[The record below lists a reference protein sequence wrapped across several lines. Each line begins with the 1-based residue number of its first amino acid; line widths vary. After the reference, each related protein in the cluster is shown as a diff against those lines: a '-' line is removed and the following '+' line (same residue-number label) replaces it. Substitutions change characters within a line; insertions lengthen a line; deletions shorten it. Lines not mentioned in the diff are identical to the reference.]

1 MAANETV
8 LGSLHDVVASVLI
21 TAMQGRVIPGYT
33 DEATGE
39 VIPDTV
45 FPPSAAEIQAATKFL
60 KDNNITC
67 APSADNSVGEL
78 EEIMRNRKARLRTVG
93 GRDLEDATEQTSFMN
108 GLPK

>member
-33 DEATGE
+33 EEDGT
-39 VIPDTV
+39 VVPDTV